1 MASLP
6 PVPRPSRPSGLLAAG
21 ALLGALGAAAA
32 RAPEARADLLE
43 LKDGRVVEGAVE
55 EAGDA
60 YRVRTRFG
68 EALVPRADVKQRTVG
83 RTVDELVKER
93 LASLAADDAENRARL
108 ARWLVELGRAD
119 EGRAL
124 AEAALDIDAENATA
138 HGVLG
143 HERHGGR
150 WMSPDAAQRA
160 KGLEFHDGR
169 WWTPEEWKNAG
180 EAVRQAA
187 AAADAAAARKER
199 AREVS
204 RLLRLLAA
212 PDAGSRARAKQR
224 LLDLAAETKNDDLK
238 RLVADVEQ
246 FVAKADELARASAGG
261 ADAMLL
267 GEIRATMSKLK
278 RPIEVFATSLASN
291 IGGAPVKIQLPE
303 LEVIN
308 VRTMVGLPAT
318 VAK

>member
-1 MASLP
+1 M
-6 PVPRPSRPSGLLAAG
+6 RTRSRLVLAALIG
-21 ALLGALGAAAA
+21 GPLSLCALA
-32 RAPEARADLLE
+32 RAARADLLE
-43 LKDGRVVEGAVE
+43 LADGRVVEGAVE
-55 EAGDA
+55 ETPEG

-68 EALVPRADVKQRTVG
+68 EAQVARADVKTWTKG
-83 RTVDELVKER
+83 RAVDELVKER

-108 ARWLVELGRAD
+108 ARWLVELGRVE
-119 EGRAL
+119 EGHAL
-124 AEAALDIDAENATA
+124 AEAALEIDAENAGA

-150 WMSPDAAQRA
+150 WMTPEAALRA
-160 KGLEFHDGR
+160 KGLELHDGR
-169 WWTPEEWKNAG
+169 WWTPEEWKNVG
-180 EAVRQAA
+180 EAAKKAA
-187 AAADAAAARKER
+187 LEADAAAVRKER

-204 RLLRLLAA
+204 RLMRLMAA

-224 LLDLAAETKNDDLK
+224 LLDLAAETGNDDLK

-246 FVAKADELARASAGG
+246 FVAKADELARASSGG
-261 ADAMLL
+261 ADAMVL
-267 GEIRATMSKLK
+267 GEIRTTLSRLK

-308 VRTMVGLPAT
+308 IRTMVGLPAT